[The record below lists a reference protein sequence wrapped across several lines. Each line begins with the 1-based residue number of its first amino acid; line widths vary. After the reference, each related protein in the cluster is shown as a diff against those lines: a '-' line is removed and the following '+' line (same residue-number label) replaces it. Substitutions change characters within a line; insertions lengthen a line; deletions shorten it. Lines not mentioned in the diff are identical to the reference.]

1 MNRKHLQSYE
11 SMSRYLEVNNV
22 LFINRINRK
31 SVSIQFF
38 RVGLQFSNLFG
49 KLSGIDSI
57 TYCLEI
63 VKVVWRKADEVNVC
77 LNYSKSIHIWSD
89 LDFIHKKSKT
99 SKFGQS
105 CYLFS
110 ICIKNDTEIYE
121 NKYLSA

>member
-1 MNRKHLQSYE
+1 MFYLSIELTE
-11 SMSRYLEVNNV
+11 SPCY
-22 LFINRINRK
+22 
-31 SVSIQFF
+31 SIQFF